1 MRTSQIKRP
10 ADIQHNPF
18 ESAAAE
24 RDTAYLRP
32 LIIERSDLQTLGQ
45 RWGFRSLTFVMWV
58 AWFYLFIP
66 VLSVG
71 AWAVGMTLVY
81 QALVPNLE
89 LTDLWG
95 MLSRYGAGIGIF
107 SGIYMLWAVSSFI
120 RFRGIER
127 RKLAPVIPDHLY
139 AHSHHLADAELTT
152 LRSAGLYTV
161 SAEQLDRMFGVKED

>member
-1 MRTSQIKRP
+1 MRPSEMMRPSQKKHSAFEP
-10 ADIQHNPF
+10 AG
-18 ESAAAE
+18 AG
-24 RDTAYLRP
+24 RDTSYIRP
-32 LIIERSDLQTLGQ
+32 LIIERSELQTPGQ

-66 VLSVG
+66 LLSIA

-89 LTDLWG
+89 ITDLWR
-95 MLSRYGAGIGIF
+95 MLSHYAAGIGVL
-107 SGIYMLWAVSSFI
+107 SGIYILWAVSSFI

-139 AHSHHLADAELTT
+139 AHSHNLSNGELNR

-161 SAEQLDRMFGVKED
+161 SAEQLDRMFGD